1 MCECIKTPNLIAGWV
16 CCADRV
22 YNGLQRETCR
32 VCGRSRCESLA
43 PDTHTG
49 EQFETYEEA
58 YKDDPE
64 RLAAI
69 QAQLNR

>member
-1 MCECIKTPNLIAGWV
+1 MCECIKTPRLIAGWG

-22 YNGLQRETCR
+22 YNGLQRDTCR
-32 VCGRSRCESLA
+32 GCGRQRCKPLL
-43 PDTHTG
+43 PDTYTG

-64 RLAAI
+64 HLAVI